1 MTDLKYL
8 SRLAKEFPN
17 QKAAKAELINLRAI
31 LALPKGTEYF
41 LSDIHGEFEAFK
53 HMLKSGSG
61 TVKRRIDERFD
72 KFLSEKEREELASLI
87 YDAPHEIAR
96 KKASVENFDNWVS
109 TSIYRLVEIL
119 KDVSSKYSRS
129 RVRRRLPKY
138 WGYAIDELLHA
149 HDEYN
154 RMHYYSEIIN
164 SII

>member
-87 YDAPHEIAR
+87 YDAPHEIAT
-96 KKASVENFDNWVS
+96 DWW
-109 TSIYRLVEIL
+109 
-119 KDVSSKYSRS
+119 RS
-129 RVRRRLPKY
+129 
-138 WGYAIDELLHA
+138 
-149 HDEYN
+149 
-154 RMHYYSEIIN
+154 
-164 SII
+164 